1 MWSWHYVPTYD
12 IIIIPTNSVTVY
24 NAIAAGYM
32 KWVWDRLASRYFTL
46 RIATFLMAPS
56 IVSGHVKLGQSH
68 VYCLCGCVL
77 GLVEVNYYCNLSL
90 K

>member
-56 IVSGHVKLGQSH
+56 SVWSCKTRTVMCIVYVVVFLD
-68 VYCLCGCVL
+68 
-77 GLVEVNYYCNLSL
+77 
-90 K
+90 